1 MDCSAAI
8 VAVVV
13 VVAMTQGAFV
23 MALPVALPFHFPAVL
38 FSAPLFAAPLLST
51 PVVAVIVPAL
61 VVPVA
66 VVMGQQR

>member
-13 VVAMTQGAFV
+13 VIAMSQGAFV

-38 FSAPLFAAPLLST
+38 LPAPLFAAPLFPT

-61 VVPVA
+61 VMSVA
-66 VVMGQQR
+66 IVMG